1 MIGYLA
7 YSKAGHDRHKKYL
20 IISQQGEYV
29 YLVDGKTKTF
39 EHPKKKKKK
48 HIQVIKQYANP
59 EIIRKLQNGEMV
71 DQELIIQEVENVK
84 SRCN

>member
-7 YSKAGHDRHKKYL
+7 YSKAGHDRHNKYL